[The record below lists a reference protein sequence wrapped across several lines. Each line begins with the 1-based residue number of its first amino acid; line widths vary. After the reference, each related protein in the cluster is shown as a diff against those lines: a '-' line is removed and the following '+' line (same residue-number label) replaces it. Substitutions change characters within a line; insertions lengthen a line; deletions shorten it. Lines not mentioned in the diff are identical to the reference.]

1 MGDCSELLH
10 FLLATGAARD
20 DRDLNSR
27 TPLSWAA
34 EHGAL
39 KSVKILLEDGAEIN
53 SMDDMFS
60 TPLSW
65 LVHAGVPTPQLAA
78 TEAYLRQSGAQEDRF
93 QARSHFQI
101 VRRTLH
107 LRLSASVGSRGVQDW
122 IGKRFQVLALQQPP
136 ENRFPISLK
145 DGPRIQEY
153 LEDVHYASHRAA
165 CEPLKLLSACVLN
178 DLDIFGKVPDRV
190 QNAKSNIGIINEI
203 IEQTN
208 IERGRRPEEGV
219 IDLITLNHY
228 WKLRRAD
235 SLHNKT
241 EQKNFTDSNISI
253 VRMLEQ
259 YPIGWKDLPISD
271 LMCYKFDDDYYWKG
285 FWDSVEPGRLDES
298 QLITFI
304 RTGSYPSKHHTQS
317 PIDGHISL

>member
-1 MGDCSELLH
+1 EK
-10 FLLATGAARD
+10 FLIKL
-20 DRDLNSR
+20 
-27 TPLSWAA
+27 
-34 EHGAL
+34 
-39 KSVKILLEDGAEIN
+39 
-53 SMDDMFS
+53 
-60 TPLSW
+60 
-65 LVHAGVPTPQLAA
+65 
-78 TEAYLRQSGAQEDRF
+78 
-93 QARSHFQI
+93 
-101 VRRTLH
+101 
-107 LRLSASVGSRGVQDW
+107 
-122 IGKRFQVLALQQPP
+122 QVLALQQPP
-136 ENRFPISLK
+136 ENRFPISPK